1 MKKFKVN
8 KNITVEVSKEVFSF
22 IRYSSYKER
31 YDKRKDVKHKLIHYH
46 AFDTDESEGENLIKD
61 HSPLPDEITITNEMY
76 NALYDALATLS
87 IEEQLLLLNLYIK
100 EESLRS
106 IAYRQHSNPMNISR
120 KRDRLLKKLATLLK
134 KYRVS

>member
-8 KNITVEVSKEVFSF
+8 KNITVEVSKEVFSL
-22 IRYSSYKER
+22 SYKER